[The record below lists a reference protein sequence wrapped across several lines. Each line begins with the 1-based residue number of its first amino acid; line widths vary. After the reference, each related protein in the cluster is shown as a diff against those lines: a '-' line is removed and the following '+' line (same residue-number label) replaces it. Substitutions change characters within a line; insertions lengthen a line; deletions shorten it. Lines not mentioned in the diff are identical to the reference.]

1 MGGGE
6 DGLLLAQIALGGVCG
21 LLLRRSRFLEF
32 TSSCCADRAWFPEV
46 PPGHIRSARG
56 LDSASLH
63 LARGASPYGKR
74 QSPSRLCASTTRLGD
89 CLLPHCS
96 LPIRTVY
103 HNPPQKPMNF
113 FLLLPVLP
121 PPLPSLPPFSPPFH
135 PFTSHFP
142 PFLSTFLPSAPHFSI
157 LLTLSPF
164 SLHHFSSHYTFP
176 PFSPILTSLSCPHTF
191 TVSPFFTVP
200 SASTQLLPSFPHR
213 PIPSFHFFSFLF
225 PHHPHTSFPLTHVSR
240 LAFSYIPLSLHLCT
254 YLPAFPA
261 SSPPS
266 SHFFSRPSFFTFF
279 LLSTFLPRRRPF
291 LPLLPYHP
299 HTIFLPFTL
308 LPSRLFSHPAFSPH
322 IPPPRPHHIL
332 PFLPPTAYGFQ
343 NIRQL

>member
-1 MGGGE
+1 MGRGG

-21 LLLRRSRFLEF
+21 LLLRRSRFWEF
-32 TSSCCADRAWFPEV
+32 TGSCCADRAWFPEV

-103 HNPPQKPMNF
+103 HNPPPKTYEF
-113 FLLLPVLP
+113 FLTSSCTSPTS
-121 PPLPSLPPFSPPFH
+121 PLSPPFFS
-135 PFTSHFP
+135 PFP
-142 PFLSTFLPSAPHFSI
+142 PLYL
-157 LLTLSPF
+157 
-164 SLHHFSSHYTFP
+164 TFP
-176 PFSPILTSLSCPHTF
+176 PFSLHFSPLSSTFLHPPHTF
-191 TVSPFFTVP
+191 P
-200 SASTQLLPSFPHR
+200 LLPPPFYPHRTLPPFFPHR

-225 PHHPHTSFPLTHVSR
+225 PHHPHTSFPLTHVSH
-240 LAFSYIPLSLHLCT
+240 LSFSYIPLPIPT
-254 YLPAFPA
+254 Y
-261 SSPPS
+261 
-266 SHFFSRPSFFTFF
+266 
-279 LLSTFLPRRRPF
+279 
-291 LPLLPYHP
+291 
-299 HTIFLPFTL
+299 
-308 LPSRLFSHPAFSPH
+308 H

>member
-121 PPLPSLPPFSPPFH
+121 PPLPSLHSFSPPFH

-164 SLHHFSSHYTFP
+164 SLHHFTPTAHFPLSSPPSYPILSLLFF
-176 PFSPILTSLSCPHTF
+176 PFSTSSSYLF
-191 TVSPFFTVP
+191 P
-200 SASTQLLPSFPHR
+200 SHSRFPSLLFLHPSFSP
-213 PIPSFHFFSFLF
+213 
-225 PHHPHTSFPLTHVSR
+225 
-240 LAFSYIPLSLHLCT
+240 SLHLPPFPP
-254 YLPAFPA
+254 LPP
-261 SSPPS
+261 PPS
-266 SHFFSRPSFFTFF
+266 SHFFPFPRTF
-279 LLSTFLPRRRPF
+279 PP
-291 LPLLPYHP
+291 
-299 HTIFLPFTL
+299 
-308 LPSRLFSHPAFSPH
+308 LFSHILPSFHHSPPPPPISSLSSPPSSCHFPFLHTFPISPFLTFPRLSPH
-322 IPPPRPHHIL
+322 TTYPLPVPTTSSHFCHQPHMDFKISVSYNEPRKQTTAAR
-332 PFLPPTAYGFQ
+332 PTVFNKKGE
-343 NIRQL
+343 NLL